1 MHVHMAFAG
10 VINACYCPYG
20 LRLVQRGIGFR
31 ADEEAEEDEE
41 AGPLNF
47 GCDCLAT
54 KALL

>member
-31 ADEEAEEDEE
+31 AEAEDISAK
-41 AGPLNF
+41 AG
-47 GCDCLAT
+47 AV
-54 KALL
+54 